1 MNLTRWIAHL
11 GSLRSTLAL
20 LGLLALAVAAGL
32 WREALGTPALVIAMG
47 LLSLNLA
54 AALVV
59 HPAFRRQLPLLVGAD
74 FELRLQVPGP
84 DGELQLVDLTARCL
98 WCIEDVSPQCYDS
111 EFMLYQPP
119 AQYLVLID
127 SLREYFS
134 FLPLQASA

>member
-1 MNLTRWIAHL
+1 MVIDRRIQRHQLTGFL
-11 GSLRSTLAL
+11 GVLNRFTGKPIGY
-20 LGLLALAVAAGL
+20 LGNVSEGGL
-32 WREALGTPALVIAMG
+32 MLI
-47 LLSLNLA
+47 S
-54 AALVV
+54 
-59 HPAFRRQLPLLVGAD
+59 QLPLLVGAD

-111 EFMLYQPP
+111 GFMLYQPL